1 MKKLKLLIFA
11 IICLIAIPRVN
22 ALSVTTKITGS
33 NSIKVG
39 NTTTLYVKINSSS
52 PIRGADITYSASGA
66 ISIVSVTPAGGMT
79 KQDQRGNRILL
90 YSSKSLSSG
99 TSVLAIK
106 IKGNKVGTGTLT
118 ISKLEASVGKGSDLK
133 TATGNKATFKVTV
146 NPKKTEAEIAAEK
159 EAAEKAKEAAE
170 KAKEEAAKARAE
182 AEKKAKEQAEK
193 DKKDL
198 EKATALVEAAERSNL
213 KDDYEAALK
222 AVNALKDSTDK
233 TKLLERLEE
242 VRFNIAVK
250 EACKPCE
257 ETKCETKE
265 VSSGGTN
272 KWLILNI
279 ILLAVVIGEFIYIL
293 VSRKNREN

>member
-79 KQDQRGNRILL
+79 KQDQRNNRILL

-106 IKGNKVGTGTLT
+106 IKGTKVGTGTLT
-118 ISKLEASVGKGSDLK
+118 ISKLEASVGTGSDLK

-159 EAAEKAKEAAE
+159 EAAEKAKE
-170 KAKEEAAKARAE
+170 EAAKAKAE

-213 KDDYEAALK
+213 QDDYEAALK

-250 EACKPCE
+250 AACKPCE

-293 VSRKNREN
+293 VSRKNRED